1 MHYAYNRTAR
11 GMGLPRKI
19 KTQEHIKLSF
29 TDIIEEVS
37 DNDKGIA
44 PVLVALCPPDSSTK
58 EQIQVDQYDDV
69 HIEITLNHPRTHR
82 FCNMTSDEQKVL
94 YNKLFQKM
102 IEKLPIPLVK
112 TTIQKTFEYC
122 KSGHIHLHA
131 CVIYSLP
138 TGKYYPMGLI
148 ADLVKKYLSQIKQVY
163 QERYCFPEY
172 QRYRAPSIVCQYF
185 NGDLKRRE
193 IWLSYIHKEIYN

>member
-1 MHYAYNRTAR
+1 MYYAYNRTAR
-11 GMGLPRKI
+11 YSRMKQ
-19 KTQEHIKLSF
+19 QEHIKLSF
-29 TDIIEEVS
+29 SDIIEEVS
-37 DNDKGIA
+37 DDDKGVV
-44 PVLVALCPPDSSTK
+44 PSLVEPHPPNSPNK
-58 EQIQVDQYDDV
+58 EPKQVDQYDDV

-122 KSGHIHLHA
+122 KTGHIHLHA

-138 TGKYYPMGLI
+138 TGKYYSMGLI
-148 ADLVKKYLSQIKQVY
+148 ADLVKKYLSLIKQVY
-163 QERYCFPEY
+163 QDKYCFPEL
-172 QRYRAPSIVCQYF
+172 QRYRSPSIVCQYF

-193 IWLSYIHKEIYN
+193 IWLSYIHKEIYNQ